1 MKFFN
6 KRLDLSDSEF
16 ECLKN
21 YIDFEKMEE
30 AIKNFDYEYYKRL
43 NIEEPTEATL
53 LKKINNPKEI
63 EQSSKKVIATFKA
76 TEARSKKAKEKI
88 QNAINILRM
97 ENKSIT
103 HYSIAQMSGV
113 SFNTVKKYINDDT
126 IISFNEIQN

>member
-21 YIDFEKMEE
+21 YIDFEKIET
-30 AIKNFDYEYYKRL
+30 AIKNFDYEYYKQL
-43 NIEEPTEATL
+43 NIQEPLEARL

-63 EQSSKKVIATFKA
+63 QYSLKKVVATREA
-76 TEARSKKAKEKI
+76 TEARTKKAKEKI
-88 QNAINILRM
+88 QNAINILRI

-103 HYSIAQMSGV
+103 HYSIAQCSGV
-113 SFNTVKKYINDDT
+113 SFNTVKKYLNDDT
-126 IISFNEIQN
+126 IISLNEIK

>member
-6 KRLDLSDSEF
+6 KRLDLSESEF

-30 AIKNFDYEYYKRL
+30 AIKNFDFEYYQKM
-43 NIEEPTEATL
+43 NIQEPLEATL

-63 EQSSKKVIATFKA
+63 EYSVKKVVASSKA
-76 TEARSKKAKEKI
+76 TEARTKKAKEKI
-88 QNAINILRM
+88 QNAIDILRM

-113 SFNTVKKYINDDT
+113 SFNTVKKYLSDEI
-126 IISFNEIQN
+126 IISLNEMK